1 MRWPAKCLRIS
12 LPMTRTSLRRCT
24 YSDSLALCWLTPW
37 PASTGCGTAARK
49 TASQRSGPKIAT
61 ESAYAKQKKP
71 GTPKSTG
78 PILILSATA
87 CNLNRSSNVSGNLG
101 SRLSEGIHVRDVVE
115 VVGDVVDLC
124 LSFSTAGNMGND
136 DTGTSWH
143 EQLWPFLTNDVSL
156 PGCASPPS
164 AKKPPKRLAM
174 PPKKPPMPL
183 RNPPL
188 LLPGVVL
195 PVVVAPPRP
204 NNEPRPP
211 RGRAPAPA
219 ADRPAICT
227 KSAFDAVEPSAFA
240 VFRPNKPPSLP
251 ARPLSALRKTEP
263 KRFASRLCPIAL
275 NDRPLPVTTNCA
287 SC

>member
-156 PGCASPPS
+156 ARLRISTVS
-164 AKKPPKRLAM
+164 QEAAKETGYAAQEAANATEK
-174 PPKKPPMPL
+174 
-183 RNPPL
+183 
-188 LLPGVVL
+188 
-195 PVVVAPPRP
+195 
-204 NNEPRPP
+204 
-211 RGRAPAPA
+211 PA
-219 ADRPAICT
+219 AATSRCGFARGGCST
-227 KSAFDAVEPSAFA
+227 KTKQRTKTTQRQGTSASRRQTSHLHKECLRCCGTV
-240 VFRPNKPPSLP
+240 SLRGVKTEQT
-251 ARPLSALRKTEP
+251 AQLTRKTALCFTQNRTKEICF
-263 KRFASRLCPIAL
+263 KALSNRLE
-275 NDRPLPVTTNCA
+275 R
-287 SC
+287 